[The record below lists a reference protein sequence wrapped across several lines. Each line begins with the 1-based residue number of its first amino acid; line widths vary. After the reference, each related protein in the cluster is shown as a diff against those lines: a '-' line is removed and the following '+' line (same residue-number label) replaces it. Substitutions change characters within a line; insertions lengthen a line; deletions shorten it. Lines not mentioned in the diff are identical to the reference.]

1 MASRPSKF
9 DFGLRFNQS
18 LDNVTWPAGLQ
29 SLTFDQDVTFQ
40 SEPGQRD
47 MASRPSKFD
56 FWRPVQSEPGQRDMA
71 SRPSKFDF

>member
-9 DFGLRFNQS
+9 DFWGIL
-18 LDNVTWPAGLQ
+18 
-29 SLTFDQDVTFQ
+29 Q

-56 FWRPVQSEPGQRDMA
+56 FWTGFQSEPGQRDMA
-71 SRPSKFDF
+71 SRPSKFDCGLALRFQSAWTM